1 MLQLGGDAVETVNE
15 RERKEGRWL
24 ISRRSPV
31 SETFVK
37 DAGVPGAQPD
47 AVDVLIVEL
56 RAAVRD
62 EVYQTDEQRLCGGGL
77 VQEKGISRA
86 VQLFKCGS
94 AEGCKILM
102 RAVQDRVHL
111 VIWLSTV
118 GARECCSSFS
128 WILESFGTIAAVPA
142 FVQTVPQDGCA
153 ESFVLVAKQSP
164 AASSVS

>member
-1 MLQLGGDAVETVNE
+1 MIN
-15 RERKEGRWL
+15 
-24 ISRRSPV
+24 RRSPV
-31 SETFVK
+31 PETFVK

-62 EVYQTDEQRLCGGGL
+62 EVYQTDEQRLFGGGL
-77 VQEKGISRA
+77 VQEEGISRA

-111 VIWLSTV
+111 IVGLRTV
-118 GARECCSSFS
+118 RARECCSDFS
-128 WILESFGTIAAVPA
+128 WIFESFGAIASMPA
-142 FVQTVPQDGCA
+142 FIQTVPQNGGA
-153 ESFVLVAKQSP
+153 MN
-164 AASSVS
+164 AAIAPKKLPSLGSMRE

>member
-1 MLQLGGDAVETVNE
+1 

-37 DAGVPGAQPD
+37 DAGVPGAKPD

-62 EVYQTDEQRLCGGGL
+62 EVYQTDEQRLFGGGL
-77 VQEKGISRA
+77 VQEEGISRA

-111 VIWLSTV
+111 IVGLRTV
-118 GARECCSSFS
+118 RARECCSDFS
-128 WILESFGTIAAVPA
+128 WIFESFGAIASMPA
-142 FVQTVPQDGCA
+142 FVQAVPQGSCA
-153 ESFVLVAKQSP
+153 KSFVLGSKQSP
-164 AASSVS
+164 AASSMS